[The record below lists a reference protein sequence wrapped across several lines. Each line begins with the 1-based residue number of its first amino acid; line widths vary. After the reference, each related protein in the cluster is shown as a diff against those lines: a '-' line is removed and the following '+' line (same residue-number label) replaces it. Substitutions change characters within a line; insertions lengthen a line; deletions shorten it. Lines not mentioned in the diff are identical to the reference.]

1 MKRHTTALLVFAA
14 VAVAVAG
21 CGNSG
26 HAKLDN
32 GDVAVVGSDHITR
45 ADFANLLSQAKASYK
60 VHNQKFPK
68 DGTSQFVALRSQLIT
83 FLVEKAEYQQK
94 AQDLGI
100 KVSDKQVTD
109 RLEQIKKQNFASAP
123 GQKPRT
129 QAQIEQAYQQ
139 ALKQNGLTDA
149 EVRDSIKTQL
159 LREAIYNK
167 VTKDVK
173 VSDNDAKTYY
183 DKHTKQYE
191 QPAQPESRDVRH
203 ILVKNRALAVRLY
216 GKLKKNPS
224 LFPSLA
230 RKYSTDT
237 QTKVLGGKLP
247 GGVFKGRTVPAFD
260 KAAFSL
266 KTNQI
271 SKPVHTQYGWHIIQ
285 ALSAIRPP
293 TKAKP
298 TPFSQVKDALK
309 QQLLQQK
316 KQEKMTKWW
325 NDTQKQFR
333 HRIAYATGYAPPT
346 TTSSATTTG

>member
-1 MKRHTTALLVFAA
+1 MKRYTTALLAFAA
-14 VAVAVAG
+14 VAVAAAG

-45 ADFANLLSQAKASYK
+45 ADFAKLLSQAKASYR

-68 DGTSQFVALRSQLIT
+68 DGTSQFVALRAQLIT

-167 VTKDVK
+167 VTKDIK

-183 DKHTKQYE
+183 DKHKKQYQ

-247 GGVFKGRTVPAFD
+247 GGVFKGHCPRV
-260 KAAFSL
+260 
-266 KTNQI
+266 
-271 SKPVHTQYGWHIIQ
+271 
-285 ALSAIRPP
+285 R
-293 TKAKP
+293 
-298 TPFSQVKDALK
+298 
-309 QQLLQQK
+309 
-316 KQEKMTKWW
+316 
-325 NDTQKQFR
+325 
-333 HRIAYATGYAPPT
+333 
-346 TTSSATTTG
+346 